1 MKEMMNLIEKTMSS
15 TQKCSHVDQHFQLT
29 MLAIAT
35 ILVALMEWMY

>member
-15 TQKCSHVDQHFQLT
+15 TQKYNHIDQQFQLT